1 MRSDNLLEV
10 PVLRTG
16 AERLP
21 VIGAIQGKMWTGVI
35 AYRGGVVRITSVR
48 HSRKNEV
55 EHYEP

>member
-35 AYRGGVVRITSVR
+35 TYRGRRCAHHLRAAFAQERGRTL
-48 HSRKNEV
+48 
-55 EHYEP
+55 